1 MKLFAQIISW
11 VFVPLFMPIY
21 ALLILMYIPS
31 REDFL
36 FNDDSLYYLPNESK
50 IALLTIFFIFS
61 IFAPGITLLILKSK
75 KIISNIEIDDKRE
88 RLIPLL
94 ITAGYCLV
102 LYLFFVIKSSSL
114 FGGTAIYLPKY
125 IYALPLSGF
134 VTISLF
140 AWINFYTKISLH
152 ACGTGI
158 LTGLIFAYCSNS
170 IYFHF
175 SLLMIA
181 VFVTGFVMA
190 SRIYLNKHTLPQVI
204 YGFCGSALI
213 VYFINLYYP
222 TGY

>member
-1 MKLFAQIISW
+1 
-11 VFVPLFMPIY
+11 MPIY

-31 REDFL
+31 REDYL
-36 FNDDSLYYLPNESK
+36 INDDSLYFLPNENK
-50 IALLTIFFIFS
+50 LGLLAIFFIFS
-61 IFAPGITLLILKSK
+61 ILAPGLTLVYLKSK
-75 KIISNIEIDDKRE
+75 KIISNIEIDNKKE

-102 LYLFFVIKSSSL
+102 LYLFFMFKSPN
-114 FGGTAIYLPKY
+114 IYLPKY

-134 VTISLF
+134 VTIGLF

-158 LTGLIFAYCSNS
+158 LTGLIFAYCANS

-181 VFVTGFVMA
+181 VFVTGFVLS
-190 SRIYLNKHTLPQVI
+190 SRIYLNKHTLAQVI
-204 YGFCGSALI
+204 YGFSGSALI
-213 VYFINLYYP
+213 VFMINYFYP
-222 TGY
+222 SGF